1 MPYSSSPSECFLL
14 HLHKLSLFVSVEDSS
29 EAAEAEGGRWRWGGG
44 VTVCV
49 LYTLTDNSH
58 DFLSLL
64 GFNEELKLPLTAE
77 ALHPAQPAR
86 AFHGAHYSS
95 VRGESV

>member
-1 MPYSSSPSECFLL
+1 M
-14 HLHKLSLFVSVEDSS
+14 KQQKQK
-29 EAAEAEGGRWRWGGG
+29 GGG
-44 VTVCV
+44 GDGAGGFTVCV
-49 LYTLTDNSH
+49 LYSLTDNSH